1 MTKAE
6 LYERIV
12 DRIVDPFEERETVFE
27 PITLE
32 EARVELQE
40 IRIEDADAELEP
52 EECIPAEVTPE
63 ILMDAWNCLVRKQQH
78 DRWIE
83 NLADY
88 LTEQELVV
96 IHNNYFRKYPNNDP
110 EVVPTSFLWNNYE
123 FEFADRLA
131 HKPDVIIMLLIG
143 RNSANSF
150 RDSDDYCWFDEKKM
164 QLFSSN
170 TPFADGILDATAL
183 ATYAVEQSKECL
195 RYIMQDME
203 DDDIRNVFG
212 CEPEEVEKLW

>member
-1 MTKAE
+1 
-6 LYERIV
+6 
-12 DRIVDPFEERETVFE
+12 
-27 PITLE
+27 
-32 EARVELQE
+32 
-40 IRIEDADAELEP
+40 
-52 EECIPAEVTPE
+52 
-63 ILMDAWNCLVRKQQH
+63 
-78 DRWIE
+78 
-83 NLADY
+83 
-88 LTEQELVV
+88 
-96 IHNNYFRKYPNNDP
+96 
-110 EVVPTSFLWNNYE
+110 
-123 FEFADRLA
+123 
-131 HKPDVIIMLLIG
+131 MLLIG